1 MQGFTIIL
9 KEIREVADDTRL
21 FIFEKPEGY
30 VFKAGQYVA
39 MEVPK
44 RENIEVDKRG
54 LIRSLSIASAPFES
68 ELYFSMRKGESTF
81 KQVCWSLEPG
91 ETVVITKAVGF
102 FIVPE
107 ADTRPIVF
115 LAGGIGVT
123 PVRSILKQ
131 AEYEKSERQFT
142 FLYSNRFT
150 KDAAFDEEMKKIQL
164 ASCRYV
170 TVLSRSEDPCAPE
183 NDERGYICAETL
195 KKYIQDIPN
204 SLYYIVGSP
213 QFSEAIEKILADL
226 NVPKEQCH
234 MDPFTGLRV
243 ATIAEKKETV

>member
-1 MQGFTIIL
+1 MQGSTITL
-9 KEIREVADDTRL
+9 KEIRDVADGTRL
-21 FIFEKPEGY
+21 FVFDKPEGY

-44 RENIEVDKRG
+44 MDEIETDKRG
-54 LIRSLSIASAPFES
+54 LVRSLSLSSAPFES
-68 ELYFSMRKGESTF
+68 ELYFAMRHGESSF
-81 KQVCWSLEPG
+81 KQTCWKLEPG
-91 ETVVITKAVGF
+91 NTVVITKAVGF
-102 FIVPE
+102 FVLPE

-131 AEYEKSERQFT
+131 AEYEKSERNFI

-150 KDAAFDEEMKKIQL
+150 KDAAFDEEMKQIQL
-164 ASCRYV
+164 PHYRYV

-183 NDERGYICAETL
+183 NDERGYICEETI

-204 SLYYIVGSP
+204 CLYYIVGSP
-213 QFSEAIEKILADL
+213 QFSEAIEKTLIDL
-226 NVPKEQCH
+226 GIPKEQCH

-243 ATIAEKKETV
+243 NAVVAENK